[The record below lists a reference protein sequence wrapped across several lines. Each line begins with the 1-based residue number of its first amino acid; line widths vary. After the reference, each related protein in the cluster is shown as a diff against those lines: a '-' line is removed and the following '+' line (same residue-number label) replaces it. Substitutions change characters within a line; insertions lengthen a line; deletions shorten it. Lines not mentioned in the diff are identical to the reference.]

1 MSAYAASDLLALQA
15 SVKGDPEGYHDEFLL
30 QSRHFQSLIDIFKLK
45 PSKDSKE
52 FGELAMFMAQVVGC
66 YPTQTAS
73 FASQVMELLDAHYA
87 TLEPS
92 LRRTLVQAL
101 VLMRNR
107 HQIEPM
113 AVLPLFFRL
122 FRCQDKQ
129 LRTLLFRHIVSDIKN
144 ANRHA
149 RNEKLNRALQSFM
162 YGVIQDDN
170 ESAAKKSLAVCTE
183 LWRRHVWRDARTVN
197 VLATATFHRSSRIML
212 AVLKFFLGQE
222 AADDGGSDV
231 EDEAAARHD
240 RDEEAKAKAPSKQD
254 IYNSLNKGTHSSKK
268 KKQRKIARVM
278 ATVKKAERKGAA
290 SQSESFAALHLLHDP
305 QSFAERLFARLQA
318 GNERFET
325 RLAMIQVLSRVIGV
339 HKLLVLNFYAFL
351 QKYIASHQRDVTV
364 VLAALVMACH
374 EVVPPDTLQPVLR
387 QLVDAFVHDRARPE
401 VMTIGLKTVREL
413 CMRAPLVMN
422 EDLLQ
427 DLALYRKYRDKEV
440 SSAAKGLIGLFRE
453 INPAMLSK
461 KDRGRGADL
470 DAKPRSYGE
479 VDLKERVDGAE
490 LLEAALAAGQDS
502 DDDDFQLH
510 SEDANTDDESDR
522 ASDDSE
528 AGAGGGAGSVA
539 SDAEDEGA
547 SSDSDGEAE
556 LGSVSDSDEAEES
569 GSGDEDGGEGE
580 EKEGGEEEAS
590 GSGRG
595 VKPTHKL
602 DKQEGSLASLR
613 KALAEAK
620 AKEGSEAGPRS
631 AAENLEATDFLTEE
645 DFARIKRLR
654 QKQLVETAMAKHGL
668 KRLTKA
674 KQRRILEAAEEE
686 AAELAEMR
694 EARSKVGRRGV
705 GRQARS
711 SSGLPARLCLG

>member
-1 MSAYAASDLLALQA
+1 MPSIPQTAPPLHRRSPPSPCPSPYAFGKTILKQVQHALRRPCELRHNA
-15 SVKGDPEGYHDEFLL
+15 RAPHKACALRPERLSFATKLGLGVYPNP
-30 QSRHFQSLIDIFKLK
+30 STLK
-45 PSKDSKE
+45 PS
-52 FGELAMFMAQVVGC
+52 
-66 YPTQTAS
+66 
-73 FASQVMELLDAHYA
+73 
-87 TLEPS
+87 TLK
-92 LRRTLVQAL
+92 LV
-101 VLMRNR
+101 
-107 HQIEPM
+107 P
-113 AVLPLFFRL
+113 
-122 FRCQDKQ
+122 
-129 LRTLLFRHIVSDIKN
+129 
-144 ANRHA
+144 
-149 RNEKLNRALQSFM
+149 
-162 YGVIQDDN
+162 
-170 ESAAKKSLAVCTE
+170 SAA
-183 LWRRHVWRDARTVN
+183 
-197 VLATATFHRSSRIML
+197 
-212 AVLKFFLGQE
+212 
-222 AADDGGSDV
+222 
-231 EDEAAARHD
+231 
-240 RDEEAKAKAPSKQD
+240 
-254 IYNSLNKGTHSSKK
+254 
-268 KKQRKIARVM
+268 
-278 ATVKKAERKGAA
+278 
-290 SQSESFAALHLLHDP
+290 
-305 QSFAERLFARLQA
+305 RL
-318 GNERFET
+318 
-325 RLAMIQVLSRVIGV
+325 
-339 HKLLVLNFYAFL
+339 
-351 QKYIASHQRDVTV
+351 
-364 VLAALVMACH
+364 
-374 EVVPPDTLQPVLR
+374 PP
-387 QLVDAFVHDRARPE
+387 A
-401 VMTIGLKTVREL
+401 
-413 CMRAPLVMN
+413 
-422 EDLLQ
+422 
-427 DLALYRKYRDKEV
+427 
-440 SSAAKGLIGLFRE
+440 
-453 INPAMLSK
+453 
-461 KDRGRGADL
+461 